1 MKNLVLGGGEEDAT
15 ILIQHAPYRT
25 GRKGKFD
32 KTAEFSLATGG
43 ESITNSALSRNETK
57 GIYCTQRLSRK
68 DSYCTVLILIM
79 SKRFLKGMLSH
90 KGRKWA

>member
-15 ILIQHAPYRT
+15 ILIPHAPYRT

-43 ESITNSALSRNETK
+43 ESITNSALSWNEIE
-57 GIYCTQRLSRK
+57 GI
-68 DSYCTVLILIM
+68 YCTVLILIV
-79 SKRFLKGMLSH
+79 SKHFFKGMLSH